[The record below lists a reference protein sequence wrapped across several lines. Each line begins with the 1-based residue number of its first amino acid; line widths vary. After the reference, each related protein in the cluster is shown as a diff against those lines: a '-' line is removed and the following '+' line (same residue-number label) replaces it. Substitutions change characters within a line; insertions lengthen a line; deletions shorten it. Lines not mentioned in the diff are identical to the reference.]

1 MLRQEKLFVEKEL
14 QLKAIKLRE
23 YELAYF
29 ADNLRTIAGSA
40 TMFGGFAYGA
50 LTRETP
56 AYSGVFG
63 AIVTATYLS
72 SAGATFAFNLLAVF
86 LSTYCNI
93 FGPGLALR
101 GPEGSMDLA
110 VEGMSY
116 YKDRAFVF
124 YRIGMGTFVFTA
136 ILYSYLS
143 FPYFFSIPVITALV
157 CISFGLIWY
166 ACEIHNRFQV
176 PDAQLTTGK
185 LTFFTKKVEKPQ
197 ALQSFCMECGHPYS
211 KVSQRFCA
219 RCGCMAERVQQEQNM
234 EAVETPK
241 ESLLTGGAG
250 QPMQNVARSSSVSE
264 IGSQDSSVSVTK
276 KNRKEEQKGQGR
288 GSRGNSILES
298 VFGDGN

>member
-1 MLRQEKLFVEKEL
+1 
-14 QLKAIKLRE
+14 
-23 YELAYF
+23 
-29 ADNLRTIAGSA
+29 
-40 TMFGGFAYGA
+40 MFGGFAYGA
-50 LTRETP
+50 LTREPPPWEGIFNT
-56 AYSGVFG
+56 
-63 AIVTATYLS
+63 IVTATYLS

-124 YRIGMGTFVFTA
+124 YRLGMGCFILTA
-136 ILYSYLS
+136 ILYSYLA
-143 FPYFFSIPVITALV
+143 FPYFFSVPVITALM
-157 CISFGLIWY
+157 CISFGLVWY
-166 ACEIHNRFQV
+166 AWEIHNRFQV

-219 RCGCMAERVQQEQNM
+219 RCGCVAERVQQEQQQQYVDAN
-234 EAVETPK
+234 AAAAAASGASETPK
-241 ESLLTGGAG
+241 EALLPNGG
-250 QPMQNVARSSSVSE
+250 PMQNMARSVAPSE
-264 IGSQDSSVSVTK
+264 VGSQDSAYLTK
-276 KNRKEEQKGQGR
+276 KSRSNSEQKTKPASR
-288 GSRGNSILES
+288 GSSILES

>member
-1 MLRQEKLFVEKEL
+1 MEKEL

-56 AYSGVFG
+56 TYQGVGG
-63 AIVTATYLS
+63 AIVTAIYLS

-136 ILYSYLS
+136 ILYSYLT

-219 RCGCMAERVQQEQNM
+219 RCGCMAERVQHEQGFSD
-234 EAVETPK
+234 AETPK
-241 ESLLTGGAG
+241 ESLLPGGG
-250 QPMQNVARSSSVSE
+250 QPMVNVVKSSAASDA
-264 IGSQDSSVSVTK
+264 GSQDSHMTK
-276 KNRKEEQKGQGR
+276 KTRSSEQKNNGGKSNK
-288 GSRGNSILES
+288 GSSILES

>member
-56 AYSGVFG
+56 QYQGVLG
-63 AIVTATYLS
+63 AVITATYLS

-116 YKDRAFVF
+116 YKDRAFIF

-136 ILYSYLS
+136 ILYSYLT

-219 RCGCMAERVQQEQNM
+219 RCGCMAERVQNEQYM
-234 EAVETPK
+234 DSETPK
-241 ESLLTGGAG
+241 EALLSTGAPP
-250 QPMQNVARSSSVSE
+250 QPMQSVVRSSTSE
-264 IGSQDSSVSVTK
+264 TGSQDSHMTK
-276 KNRKEEQKGQGR
+276 KTRSSEQKSNGPKPPG
-288 GSRGNSILES
+288 RGNSILES

>member
-56 AYSGVFG
+56 QYQGVLG
-63 AIVTATYLS
+63 AIITAVYLS

-116 YKDRAFVF
+116 YKDRAFIF

-136 ILYSYLS
+136 ILYSYLT

-219 RCGCMAERVQQEQNM
+219 RCGCMAERVQSEQQHM
-234 EAVETPK
+234 EAETPK
-241 ESLLTGGAG
+241 EALLPGGPG
-250 QPMQNVARSSSVSE
+250 QPMQSVVRSSASE
-264 IGSQDSSVSVTK
+264 AGSQDSHVTK
-276 KNRKEEQKGQGR
+276 KNRSSEHKSAGASKQSR
-288 GSRGNSILES
+288 GSSILES